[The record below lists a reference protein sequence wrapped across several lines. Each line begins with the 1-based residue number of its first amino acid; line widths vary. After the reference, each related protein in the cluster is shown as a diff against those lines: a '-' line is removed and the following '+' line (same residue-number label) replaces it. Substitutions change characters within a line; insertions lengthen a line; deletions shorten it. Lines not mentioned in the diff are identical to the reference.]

1 MRIAIL
7 TNDPPAQA
15 KGGCGVVAEMQAR
28 VLRQRGHDIHVF
40 VADPE
45 LEKYSAWRR
54 LYFHLLDLRA
64 RQDLVQRILDW
75 EPEILLTHN
84 LTGCGWATP
93 KTVCRGA
100 WLAQSGAKKIMWAH
114 VLHDVQLFEPSGK
127 ILAQESW
134 PGLRGIWRTLWAGFR
149 RRAFGSPNVVLSPTV
164 WLLELHKKYGF
175 FHTAK
180 TSILPNP
187 INVAV
192 SSAPSSPSS
201 EILYV
206 GRLDPDKGF
215 HILLEAWNKLGADR
229 PLLRVVGQ
237 GALVRKLEIFRNP
250 PSDFIYCGA
259 LPHDQVLELL
269 KTRPVVVVPSLVYE
283 NQPTI
288 ILEALSAGCRVVA
301 SEVGGI
307 PETLDFAG
315 WLAPA
320 GDAHALM
327 IALKRAL
334 GASADDP
341 QTERARQTVLARHRV
356 EVVVDELESI
366 LKSNL

>member
-7 TNDPPAQA
+7 TNDYPPQT
-15 KGGCGVVAEMQAR
+15 KGGCGVVAGMQAQAL
-28 VLRQRGHDIHVF
+28 LRRAHEVRAF
-40 VADPE
+40 VSAPD
-45 LEKYSAWRR
+45 LANRSAWRR
-54 LYFHLLDLRA
+54 LYFHLSDLRA
-64 RQDLVQRILDW
+64 RQDLVRRILDW
-75 EPEILLTHN
+75 EPDILLTHN

-93 KTVCRGA
+93 QTICRQA
-100 WLAQSGAKKIMWAH
+100 WLANGRAKKIVWAH

-134 PGLRGIWRTLWAGFR
+134 PGLRGIWRAFWAGFR
-149 RRAFGSPNVVLSPTV
+149 WRALGSPNVVLSPTV

-175 FHTAK
+175 FRTSK
-180 TSILPNP
+180 TFILPNP
-187 INVAV
+187 INVAAALCLV
-192 SSAPSSPSS
+192 GTAQ

-206 GRLDPDKGF
+206 GRLDQDKGF
-215 HILLEAWNKLGADR
+215 HVLLDAWNKLGADR
-229 PLLRVVGQ
+229 PRLRVVGQ
-237 GALVRKLEIFRNP
+237 GELVRRLEIFRHP
-250 PSDFIYCGA
+250 PADFMYGGA

-269 KTRPVVVVPSLVYE
+269 KTKPVVAVPSLVYE

-288 ILEALSAGCRVVA
+288 ILEALAAGCRVVA

-307 PETLDFAG
+307 PETLDSAG
-315 WLAPA
+315 WLVPA
-320 GDAHALM
+320 GDANALM

-341 QTERARQTVLARHRV
+341 QTERARQTVLERHGV
-356 EVVVDELESI
+356 ETVVDELESI